1 MHYAKRDAREG
12 FICNGLRGDR
22 ETGVVR
28 RPWKKSWWK
37 RLRDKQKEA
46 VVESQHGHVNYRM
59 PRAARLIYGYVLVL
73 TGASAFQSHTFARS
87 ALRHCRQTTDRDA
100 PRDRSSRPLQSQYP
114 PVLAARRG
122 SGECCEEGTS
132 VVRRRGFIQQS
143 AASASLV
150 LLPPSLAC
158 ASGDND
164 AAQPYVKKGDGK
176 FQFAY
181 MVTPPAS
188 FTSSNKPLKTHL
200 DEINFSGDVRG
211 YQVGVTV
218 DPVRIKSI
226 KEFGDPDQVAARV
239 VTAEVNR
246 DGVFDVKLVKDASED
261 AQLGCY
267 DVEYIS
273 DGKRGTKRFVTRI
286 YVKEGFLYVLT
297 FQSKEAEYDGAREQ
311 EVLDTVKSFKPL

>member
-1 MHYAKRDAREG
+1 MPHTTR
-12 FICNGLRGDR
+12 
-22 ETGVVR
+22 VV
-28 RPWKKSWWK
+28 SFF
-37 RLRDKQKEA
+37 
-46 VVESQHGHVNYRM
+46 M
-59 PRAARLIYGYVLVL
+59 LVL
-73 TGASAFQSHTFARS
+73 AGAGAFQSHNSPPPSSHNR
-87 ALRHCRQTTDRDA
+87 RQPRPTEDRGV
-100 PRDRSSRPLQSQYP
+100 RKLSSQYSSQRVP
-114 PVLAARRG
+114 AVRRAARDW
-122 SGECCEEGTS
+122 CEEDTP

-143 AASASLV
+143 AASASLL
-150 LLPPSLAC
+150 LLPPSLAR

-164 AAQPYVKKGDGK
+164 AAQPYVSRGDGK

-181 MVTPPAS
+181 TVTPPAS
-188 FTSSNKPLKTHL
+188 FTSGNKPLKTHL
-200 DEINFSGDVRG
+200 DEKNFSPPDVRG
-211 YQVGVTV
+211 YQFGVTV

-246 DGVFDVKLVKDASED
+246 DGVFDVKLVKDAAED
-261 AQLGCY
+261 TQLGCY

-286 YVKEGFLYVLT
+286 YVKDGFLYVLT

>member
-1 MHYAKRDAREG
+1 
-12 FICNGLRGDR
+12 
-22 ETGVVR
+22 
-28 RPWKKSWWK
+28 
-37 RLRDKQKEA
+37 
-46 VVESQHGHVNYRM
+46 M
-59 PRAARLIYGYVLVL
+59 PRTALLISACVLVL
-73 TGASAFQSHTFARS
+73 AGAGAFQSRHTSALPVP
-87 ALRHCRQTTDRDA
+87 ALRHRRRQPRPTTDRDA
-100 PRDRSSRPLQSQYP
+100 LRDRSSRPSSSQNP
-114 PVLAARRG
+114 TCQRVPVARAG
-122 SGECCEEGTS
+122 SRDCCEEVTS

-150 LLPPSLAC
+150 LLSPSLAC
-158 ASGDND
+158 ASGDD
-164 AAQPYVKKGDGK
+164 YGAAQPYVKKGDGK

-181 MVTPPAS
+181 TVTPPAS

-226 KEFGDPDQVAARV
+226 KEFGDPEQVAARV

-246 DGVFDVKLVKDASED
+246 DGVFDVKLVKDAAED

-311 EVLDTVKSFKPL
+311 EVLNTVKSFKPL